1 MKWVMGDRPCCMKN
15 RKLTTAMT
23 RATICRTWESKL
35 PMWPRRATSRVLVT
49 IKKGCLKTELPEKTE
64 KEQEETGG
72 AGGKPEE
79 P

>member
-1 MKWVMGDRPCCMKN
+1 VLHEKQKTDDSDDEGND
-15 RKLTTAMT
+15 
-23 RATICRTWESKL
+23 L
-35 PMWPRRATSRVLVT
+35 PGVGIQTPYVAQKGQQPSACDH
-49 IKKGCLKTELPEKTE
+49 KKGCLKTELPEKTE